1 MAGDNESVTRRTFI
15 AVLACACVLAGPAYA
30 LVHAVAVPTATA
42 TYLLGPKMIRAE
54 IALRAADGTTQ
65 DFRVDRGRLAKRY
78 AAGTL
83 TLTESFGA
91 TPIKVSPSA
100 RVFMNGVP
108 MTVRTL
114 RAGMQVA
121 IPRSDDSPAD
131 TVYASSTRMAPKL
144 PRAIVASL
152 FSGRLLRAEI
162 GFKDTALHDFLL
174 DRGRIKQINGPT
186 LTLREGD
193 GSFVTVATS
202 PTVRVKINGKPASYA
217 SLHRGMM
224 ATTMHD
230 GDKPAD
236 QIWASGR

>member
-1 MAGDNESVTRRTFI
+1 VAGDNGSVTRRTLI

-30 LVHAVAVPTATA
+30 LARAVAVPTATA

-65 DFRVDRGRLAKRY
+65 DFRVDRGRLTKRF

-83 TLTESFGA
+83 TLSESFGA

-100 RVFMNGVP
+100 RVLLNGVP
-108 MTVRTL
+108 TTVRSL
-114 RAGMQVA
+114 RTGMQVA
-121 IPRSDDSPAD
+121 VPRSNDGPAD
-131 TVYASSTRMAPKL
+131 TVYASSTKTAPKL
-144 PRAIVASL
+144 PRAIVTSL

-162 GFKDTALHDFLL
+162 GFKDTALHDYLL

-186 LTLREGD
+186 ITLRESD
-193 GSFVTVATS
+193 GSFVTVSTA
-202 PTVRVKINGKPASYA
+202 PTVRVKINGKPAPYA
-217 SLHRGMM
+217 GLRRGMM

-236 QIWASGR
+236 QIWATGK